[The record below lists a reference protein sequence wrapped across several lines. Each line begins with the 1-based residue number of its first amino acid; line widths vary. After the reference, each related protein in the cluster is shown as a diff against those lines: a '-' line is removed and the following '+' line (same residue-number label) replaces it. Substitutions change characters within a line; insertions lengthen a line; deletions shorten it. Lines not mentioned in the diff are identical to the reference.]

1 VTDATAVSREEWLR
15 VRRYL
20 DQHRRELTQS
30 ALALYPEDLR
40 VAGTPLLARPEWLPE
55 EPLPLDQV
63 VLSLQKGPDPVGA
76 EPAAAASFCPLRP
89 DGTRYATYAAAIA
102 DLSRPKLFENRIC
115 YRLLE
120 ANATSLRF
128 GIGRYFDLIN
138 RCEAAAHEYAAATL
152 NGEYDDLPLRAQIG
166 DPTDLTR
173 RPVMAAITALV
184 LIRGTAGTKMI
195 LHWRDPAK
203 VATGGGLYTT
213 APVGMFQPSH
223 DAPWNL
229 RNDFGLWRSLVREL
243 NEELLEG
250 SEDYGSDEAPI
261 DYRNWP
267 LYQQLTQ
274 DVRSVCW
281 LGMGFD
287 PLSLVIDML
296 VVAAFDEPVFD
307 ALVSHEHTND
317 EGRLITT
324 DFTEQN
330 ISRLVAA
337 ANVEPASAALLRLA
351 WRHRD
356 VIR

>member
-1 VTDATAVSREEWLR
+1 VTDPAEVSREEWLR

-20 DQHRRELTQS
+20 NEHRRELTQS
-30 ALALYPEDLR
+30 AQGLYPEDWR

-55 EPLPLDQV
+55 EPVPLDQI
-63 VLSLQKGPDPVGA
+63 VLTLQEGPERADA
-76 EPAAAASFCPLRP
+76 EPAVAASFCPLRP
-89 DGTRYATYAAAIA
+89 DGTRYATYAAALA

-120 ANATSLRF
+120 TNATSLTF

-138 RCEAAAHEYAAATL
+138 RCEAAAHEFAATTL
-152 NGEYDDLPLRAQIG
+152 DDEYNDLPLRAGIG

-184 LIRGTAGTKMI
+184 LISGTAGTKMI

-229 RNDFGLWRSLVREL
+229 RNDFGLWRCLVREL
-243 NEELLEG
+243 NEELLDA
-250 SEDYGSDEAPI
+250 SEDYGSDEASI
-261 DYRNWP
+261 DYEHWP
-267 LYQQLTQ
+267 LYRRLTEG
-274 DVRSVCW
+274 VRNVSW
-281 LGMGFD
+281 LGMGAD

-296 VVAAFDEPVFD
+296 IVAVFEAPVLD
-307 ALVSHEHTND
+307 TLLSREHTNE
-317 EGRLITT
+317 EGRLIIT
-324 DFTEQN
+324 DFTGQN
-330 ISRLVAA
+330 IGQLTATE
-337 ANVEPASAALLRLA
+337 NVEPASAALLRLA
-351 WRHRD
+351 WRHRGR
-356 VIR
+356 IL